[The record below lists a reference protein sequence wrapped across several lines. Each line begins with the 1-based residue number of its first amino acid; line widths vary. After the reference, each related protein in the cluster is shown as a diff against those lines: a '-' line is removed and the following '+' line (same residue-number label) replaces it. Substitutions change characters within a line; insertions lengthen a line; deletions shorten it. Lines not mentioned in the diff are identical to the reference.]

1 MFALEPTQACVCTHV
16 CAPAPVWRCKDNFW
30 VLALPFHHVCSRD
43 ETVWPSW
50 LQAPAEPYCQL
61 PVSMTLDLTPE
72 PTELP
77 GSHPAH
83 TFKDTAGGWRA
94 HQDVLV
100 PRGSLLLSPGLPI
113 SVRA

>member
-83 TFKDTAGGWRA
+83 TFKDTAGGGGHTRMC
-94 HQDVLV
+94 
-100 PRGSLLLSPGLPI
+100 
-113 SVRA
+113 